1 MKEGNGL
8 PPATKVTFA
17 AADDDVVVTLD
28 DIERLANA
36 SLNPRY
42 FVYYNCGA
50 EQEQTLRENK
60 SAFMRLRLRPRV
72 LMGVAV
78 RNTEV
83 TLLGDQ
89 KLSLPVGISPT
100 AAHTG
105 AHPDGEVATAKAA
118 QNARTVMV
126 LSTFCGTS
134 IEDVRSAVPDGLR
147 WFQLSI
153 YKDRDFT
160 RSLMERAE
168 QAGFK
173 ALVMTVDVPVPGLWI
188 KMRKAASNSI
198 ITVLGAPGM
207 PRAETWNGLYRD
219 VLDASVTWD
228 DVTWLKSISKL
239 PVIAKGILTAEDAEE
254 AVKHGVSAI
263 LVSNHGGR
271 QLDGV
276 PSTIEALPEVVRAV
290 RGRVEVYVD
299 GGVRRG
305 TDVVKALALGARA
318 VFVGRPV
325 LWGLAYNGQAGVSR
339 MLEILREELDRA
351 LALMGCS
358 SVDQLRPEMV
368 VHQQYYSDLLKRPQM
383 HP

>member
-1 MKEGNGL
+1 
-8 PPATKVTFA
+8 
-17 AADDDVVVTLD
+17 
-28 DIERLANA
+28 
-36 SLNPRY
+36 
-42 FVYYNCGA
+42 
-50 EQEQTLRENK
+50 
-60 SAFMRLRLRPRV
+60 
-72 LMGVAV
+72 
-78 RNTEV
+78 
-83 TLLGDQ
+83 
-89 KLSLPVGISPT
+89 
-100 AAHTG
+100 
-105 AHPDGEVATAKAA
+105 
-118 QNARTVMV
+118 MV
-126 LSTFCGTS
+126 LSTFSGTS

-160 RSLMERAE
+160 RSLVERAE

-173 ALVMTVDVPVPGLWI
+173 ALVMTVDVPVPGHWI
-188 KMRKAASNSI
+188 KLRKAGHNRNV
-198 ITVLGAPGM
+198 TVLGAPGK
-207 PRAETWNGLYRD
+207 PRAETWNGSYFD

-228 DVTWLKSISKL
+228 DIAWLKSISKL

-290 RGRVEVYVD
+290 RGRVEVYLD

-351 LALMGCS
+351 LALMGE
-358 SVDQLRPEMV
+358 PELHTFQV
-368 VHQQYYSDLLKRPQM
+368 AWEEV
-383 HP
+383 